1 MTDQSYPAVDQ
12 LIRRIQ
18 RAAASRPDPA
28 YILAQTITMT
38 GAIGMDP
45 YAVLG
50 ILLEGAVQT
59 VVKQIPAERQAEAAA
74 TLVELLIERLAARLG
89 YPAKTR
95 RSPLA
100 GADRG
105 AAIQPARAA

>member
-1 MTDQSYPAVDQ
+1 
-12 LIRRIQ
+12 
-18 RAAASRPDPA
+18 
-28 YILAQTITMT
+28 MT

-74 TLVELLIERLAARLG
+74 TLVELLIERLAASG
-89 YPAKTR
+89 IPGQDQKKPA
-95 RSPLA
+95 
-100 GADRG
+100 
-105 AAIQPARAA
+105 